1 MESLQKLSARDFMFS
16 QLENLP
22 KWLFKLSYL
31 FICMHFCDAGVVTH
45 NWNYHFHHTIYTPGI
60 ICKFRSHYRP
70 CWHNVYHLEMKT
82 FHLSFKEENS
92 YILIQNLGF
101 PSKFYFHEM
110 LITSALH
117 KWYSPSNAREAT
129 GESTSDV
136 ELSSKSDKGD
146 NTSLPCCSPLKLT
159 YWHDENH

>member
-1 MESLQKLSARDFMFS
+1 MSFHLYAFLWCRCCYT
-16 QLENLP
+16 QLELP
-22 KWLFKLSYL
+22 LSSYN
-31 FICMHFCDAGVVTH
+31 I
-45 NWNYHFHHTIYTPGI
+45 HTWDHSQVSIPLQTMLTQ
-60 ICKFRSHYRP
+60 C
-70 CWHNVYHLEMKT
+70 
-82 FHLSFKEENS
+82 LSPRKENISFVIQRRNS